1 MWKGLPRKK
10 PKVRIRIKRPGAMT
24 KVAKRLGIKSLKRMS
39 RPQARR
45 LGRAL
50 ARKFGKKRAMG
61 MAIAPIVWR
70 RRLPDGYKRR
80 MRWVIEGITGVRN
93 K

>member
-10 PKVRIRIKRPGAMT
+10 PKVKIRIKRPGAMT
-24 KVAKRLGIKSLKRMS
+24 RVAKRLGIKSTAKMTRT
-39 RPQARR
+39 QARR

-70 RRLPDGYKRR
+70 KRLPDGFKRR
-80 MRWVIEGITGVRN
+80 MKWVIEGITGVR
-93 K
+93 KR

>member
-1 MWKGLPRKK
+1 MGKRK
-10 PKVRIRIKRPGAMT
+10 PKVRIRIKRPGAMRR
-24 KVAKRLGIKSLKRMS
+24 VARRLGIKSIAKMS
-39 RPQARR
+39 RAQAHR

-50 ARKFGKKRAMG
+50 TRKYGKRTALG

-70 RRLPDGYKRR
+70 RRLPDGFKKR
-80 MRWVIEGITGVRN
+80 MRWVIEGITGKRR

>member
-1 MWKGLPRKK
+1 
-10 PKVRIRIKRPGAMT
+10 MT
-24 KVAKRLGIKSLKRMS
+24 KVAKRLGIKSLKKMS
-39 RPQARR
+39 RPQARK

-50 ARKFGKKRAMG
+50 ARRYGKKRAMG

-70 RRLPDGYKRR
+70 RRLPDGFKRR
-80 MRWVIEGITGVRN
+80 MKWVIEGITGV